1 MKYIIFILI
10 IAASVPF
17 VAGAQN
23 VDMSTNGQGIQNL
36 KINNID
42 SSGLVQDVVKIFD
55 KVKGS
60 VPLINTQNIQT
71 PSGSELPAPA
81 ATSLSGL
88 TNLWNTA
95 NAWCE
100 QHIGISLREI
110 INTVI
115 NFMIWIWEL
124 IIKLIRAALSY
135 I

>member
-1 MKYIIFILI
+1 MKYITLMLIFAVSL
-10 IAASVPF
+10 PL
-17 VAGAQN
+17 VAGAQ
-23 VDMSTNGQGIQNL
+23 DASMSTNPQGIKNL
-36 KINNID
+36 QLNLG
-42 SSGLVQDVVKIFD
+42 SSGVVQDIMSIFD

-60 VPLINTQNIQT
+60 VPLIDTQVAPTSGNT
-71 PSGSELPAPA
+71 LPTAPV
-81 ATSLSGL
+81 TNLSGL
-88 TNLWNTA
+88 TNIWNNV

-100 QHIGISLREI
+100 KNVGISLREI

>member
-1 MKYIIFILI
+1 MKYLTIVL
-10 IAASVPF
+10 IAAVSMPL
-17 VAGAQN
+17 VAGAQDAN
-23 VDMSTNGQGIQNL
+23 VNTNPQGVQNL
-36 KINNID
+36 QFNIN
-42 SSGLVQDVVKIFD
+42 SSGLVQDAMKLIN
-55 KVKGS
+55 KVKEN
-60 VPLINTQNIQT
+60 VPLIDTQNAPT
-71 PSGSELPAPA
+71 PGNTLPTAPL
-81 ATSLSGL
+81 TSLSGL

-100 QHIGISLREI
+100 EHIGISLREI

>member
-10 IAASVPF
+10 VVVSLPF
-17 VAGAQN
+17 LAGAQGVN
-23 VDMSTNGQGIQNL
+23 PNTNPQGIQNL
-36 KINNID
+36 QLNNVD
-42 SSGLVQDVVKIFD
+42 SSGLVQDAINLFN
-55 KVKGS
+55 KVKEN
-60 VPLINTQNIQT
+60 VPLVDTQGTQ
-71 PSGSELPAPA
+71 SGETLPTAPV
-81 ATSLSGL
+81 TSLSGIV
-88 TNLWNTA
+88 NLWNSV

-135 I
+135 L